1 MGLFAKKEQSHL
13 GVDIGAHGIK
23 VVELK
28 KTKGRPQLWTYGMTR
43 DHMDI
48 HAGAVDIK
56 EPIVQA
62 QANGVQVT
70 PEQEAQLDED
80 RRISQYGDQLKVLL
94 QKAKVQSNIATA
106 SLPVSQVFHTLITL
120 PLVDAKEIDYHVR
133 AKVKK
138 MLPLPIDHMQV
149 VHQEV
154 PHFDTTK
161 KETYKKI
168 LVTAAPRRLVS
179 FYARIFQHAGL
190 QLDELE
196 TEAFALQR
204 ALVGNDP
211 ATTMIIDIGAERA
224 NFFIV
229 DQTLPLTHRSIQI
242 GGNNFDAEIGKVLG
256 ISPQE
261 AGALKF
267 DFAKLGSNA
276 IHGDIFASIVDPIVK
291 EISYNIETFISQ
303 TGNEQKRIQKIIFT
317 GGASLFPPIVDHIK
331 MAFPVN
337 VFIGDPWA
345 RIVYQ
350 QGLKRVLDEIGPR
363 MAVAAGLSMRNI
375 V

>member
-48 HAGAVDIK
+48 HADAVDTK
-56 EPIVQA
+56 EPMVQA
-62 QANGVQVT
+62 QASGMQPKEE
-70 PEQEAQLDED
+70 PESDED
-80 RRISQYGDQLKVLL
+80 KRIAQYGDQLKVLL
-94 QKAKVQSNIATA
+94 EKAKVQATVATA

-120 PLVDAKEIDYHVR
+120 PLVDAKEIDHHVR

-179 FYARIFQHAGL
+179 FYARIFQRAGL

-229 DQTLPLTHRSIQI
+229 DQTLPLTHRSIQV
-242 GGNNFDAEIGKVLG
+242 GGNNFDAQIAATLG

-261 AGALKF
+261 ARALKY
-267 DFAKLGSNA
+267 DFSKMGSKQ
-276 IHGDIFASIVDPIVK
+276 IREEIFASTVDPIIK
-291 EISYNIETFISQ
+291 EISYNVEMFTSQ
-303 TGNEQKRIQKIIFT
+303 TGNEGKRMQKIIFT
-317 GGASLFPPIVDHIK
+317 GGASLFPPIVDHIRQ
-331 MAFPVN
+331 AFPVN

-350 QGLKRVLDEIGPR
+350 QGLKRILDEIGPR